1 MGWLIAL
8 LILALIGFFPL
19 GAYVR
24 YDSRGFV
31 VKILAGFLRITVFP
45 LKKKS
50 KKKKTKPEPA
60 KQEQAQQESAMPGTM
75 EVSPQQPQSK
85 PDAGKDKGKETNGG
99 KIQDFLPMVRVALEF
114 LNQFRKML
122 RVNHLQLK
130 LILAGD
136 DPCDLAVNY
145 GRAWAA
151 LDNLLP
157 MLEKVVAIKKRDV
170 EVECDFTAQDTL
182 ITAQAELTLFFWQLL
197 FLGTVYGFRMIK
209 ELLIFKKKRKGGAVQ

>member
-8 LILALIGFFPL
+8 LILAIIGFIPL
-19 GAYVR
+19 GCFVR
-24 YDSRGFV
+24 YDSQGFV
-31 VKILAGFLRITVFP
+31 VKIIAGFLRITVFP
-45 LKKKS
+45 LKKKR
-50 KKKKTKPEPA
+50 KKKKTKPQPA
-60 KQEQAQQESAMPGTM
+60 KQEKTQEESVKPAAAEANHQQTQTKADTGANS
-75 EVSPQQPQSK
+75 
-85 PDAGKDKGKETNGG
+85 GG

-197 FLGTVYGFRMIK
+197 FLGAVYGFRMIK

>member
-1 MGWLIAL
+1 
-8 LILALIGFFPL
+8 
-19 GAYVR
+19 
-24 YDSRGFV
+24 
-31 VKILAGFLRITVFP
+31 
-45 LKKKS
+45 
-50 KKKKTKPEPA
+50 
-60 KQEQAQQESAMPGTM
+60 MPGTM

-114 LNQFRKML
+114 LHQFRKML

-157 MLEKVVAIKKRDV
+157 MLEKVVSIKKRDV

-197 FLGTVYGFRMIK
+197 FLGAVYGFRMIK